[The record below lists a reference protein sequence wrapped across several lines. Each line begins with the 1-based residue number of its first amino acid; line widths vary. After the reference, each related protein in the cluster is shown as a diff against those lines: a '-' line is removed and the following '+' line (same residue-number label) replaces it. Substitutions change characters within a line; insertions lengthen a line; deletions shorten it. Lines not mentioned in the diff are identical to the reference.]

1 MNNDNDIMSI
11 AKVAS
16 KFWTDKITFPNLNN
30 GNDVSN
36 CLDEILLQ
44 AKLQNT
50 LAVTNEKKVRFELEL
65 RNIIFDKLQKTNN
78 LTIYVDYSG
87 DEILTEALEKAGL
100 ENVILPWKT
109 VMWIEG
115 LNISVREGYGSEIKE
130 IYLPNSYSYIED
142 EDKKQKMK

>member
-1 MNNDNDIMSI
+1 MNNDIMSI

-16 KFWTDKITFPNLNN
+16 NFWADKITFPNLNN

-50 LAVTNEKKVRFELEL
+50 LAVTNEKKARFELEL

-78 LTIYVDYSG
+78 LTIYVDYLG

-115 LNISVREGYGSEIKE
+115 LNISVREGHGSEIKE

>member
-1 MNNDNDIMSI
+1 MNNDIMSI

-16 KFWTDKITFPNLNN
+16 NFWTDKITFPNLNN

-50 LAVTNEKKVRFELEL
+50 LAVTNEKKARFELEL

>member
-1 MNNDNDIMSI
+1 MNNDIMSI

-16 KFWTDKITFPNLNN
+16 NFWADKITFPNLNN

-50 LAVTNEKKVRFELEL
+50 LAVTNEKKARFELEL
-65 RNIIFDKLQKTNN
+65 RNIIFEKIKKTNN
-78 LTIYVDYSG
+78 LTIYVDYLG

-115 LNISVREGYGSEIKE
+115 LNISVREGHGSEIKE

>member
-1 MNNDNDIMSI
+1 MNNDIMSI

-16 KFWTDKITFPNLNN
+16 KFWADKITFTNLNN

-44 AKLQNT
+44 TKLQNT
-50 LAVTNEKKVRFELEL
+50 LAVTNEKKARFELEL

-142 EDKKQKMK
+142 EDKKQKM

>member
-1 MNNDNDIMSI
+1 MNNDIMSI

-16 KFWTDKITFPNLNN
+16 NFWADKITFPNLNN
-30 GNDVSN
+30 GNDVSD

-50 LAVTNEKKVRFELEL
+50 LAVTNEKKARFELEL
-65 RNIIFDKLQKTNN
+65 RNIIFNKLQKTNN

-142 EDKKQKMK
+142 EDKKQKM

>member
-30 GNDVSN
+30 GNDVSD

-50 LAVTNEKKVRFELEL
+50 LAVTNEKRHV
-65 RNIIFDKLQKTNN
+65 
-78 LTIYVDYSG
+78 
-87 DEILTEALEKAGL
+87 
-100 ENVILPWKT
+100 
-109 VMWIEG
+109 
-115 LNISVREGYGSEIKE
+115 LN
-130 IYLPNSYSYIED
+130 
-142 EDKKQKMK
+142 

>member
-1 MNNDNDIMSI
+1 MNNDIMSI

-50 LAVTNEKKVRFELEL
+50 LAITNEKKARFELEL
-65 RNIIFDKLQKTNN
+65 RNIIFYKLQKTNN

-115 LNISVREGYGSEIKE
+115 LNISVREGYGLEIKE

-142 EDKKQKMK
+142 EDKKQKTK

>member
-30 GNDVSN
+30 GNDVSD

-50 LAVTNEKKVRFELEL
+50 LAVTNEKKARFELEL
-65 RNIIFDKLQKTNN
+65 KNIIFDKLQKTGN

-130 IYLPNSYSYIED
+130 IYSSNSYSYIED

>member
-1 MNNDNDIMSI
+1 MNNDIMSI

-16 KFWTDKITFPNLNN
+16 NFWADKITFPNLNN

-50 LAVTNEKKVRFELEL
+50 LAVTNEKKARFELEL

-78 LTIYVDYSG
+78 LTIYVDYLG

-142 EDKKQKMK
+142 EDKKQKM

>member
-1 MNNDNDIMSI
+1 MNNDIMSI

-16 KFWTDKITFPNLNN
+16 NFWADKITFPNLNN
-30 GNDVSN
+30 GNDVSD

-50 LAVTNEKKVRFELEL
+50 LAVTNEKKARFELEL
-65 RNIIFDKLQKTNN
+65 RNIIFDRLQKTNN

-115 LNISVREGYGSEIKE
+115 LNISVKEGYGSEIKE

>member
-1 MNNDNDIMSI
+1 MNNDKDIMSI

-16 KFWTDKITFPNLNN
+16 KFWADKITFPNLNN
-30 GNDVSN
+30 GNDVSD

-50 LAVTNEKKVRFELEL
+50 LAVTNEKKSRFELEL

-130 IYLPNSYSYIED
+130 IYSSNSYSYIED
-142 EDKKQKMK
+142 ENKKQKMK

>member
-1 MNNDNDIMSI
+1 MNNDIMSI

-30 GNDVSN
+30 GNDVSD

-50 LAVTNEKKVRFELEL
+50 LAVTNEKKARFELEL

-87 DEILTEALEKAGL
+87 DEILTEALEKTGL

-130 IYLPNSYSYIED
+130 IYSSNSYSYIED

>member
-1 MNNDNDIMSI
+1 M
-11 AKVAS
+11 
-16 KFWTDKITFPNLNN
+16 
-30 GNDVSN
+30 
-36 CLDEILLQ
+36 
-44 AKLQNT
+44 
-50 LAVTNEKKVRFELEL
+50 
-65 RNIIFDKLQKTNN
+65 QKTNN

-130 IYLPNSYSYIED
+130 IYSSNSYSYIED
-142 EDKKQKMK
+142 EDKKQNRGTRGDSLF

>member
-1 MNNDNDIMSI
+1 MNNDIMSI

-16 KFWTDKITFPNLNN
+16 NFWADKITFPNLNN

-50 LAVTNEKKVRFELEL
+50 LAVTNEKKARFELEL

-115 LNISVREGYGSEIKE
+115 LNISVREGHGSEIKE